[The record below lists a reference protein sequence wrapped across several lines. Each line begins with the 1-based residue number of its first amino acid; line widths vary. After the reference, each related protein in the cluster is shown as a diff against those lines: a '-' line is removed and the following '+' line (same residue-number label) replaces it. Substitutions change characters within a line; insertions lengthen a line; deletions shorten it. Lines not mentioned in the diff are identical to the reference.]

1 MLEKDGDETKMKLKV
16 LSLCA
21 ADVMNEFILD
31 LMPGILDIE
40 RTVDF

>member
-21 ADVMNEFILD
+21 ADVMNEFIL
-31 LMPGILDIE
+31 MPGILDIE